1 MSKVRYLQLNKKYN
15 YIRPIKINNN
25 ELIRLGRKKDGG
37 YVIAKSLLKSEILIS
52 FGVGNDWSFEKDF
65 IKRNKNLKVFMYDY
79 TISTIHVIYVFIKR
93 FLFKILLF
101 KKKFD
106 HELKVLKKEI
116 KNVKEYNKFINQYN
130 IKFFKKKIAN
140 KNFFHLTKV
149 ENILSILKNKKIFLK
164 CDIEGYEYDIIN
176 ELLNYQNSFSGLC
189 IEFHKIKENYS
200 IFKKNINK
208 LNKKFYIIHTHA
220 NNNSKFIKD
229 TLPDTIEFV
238 FLKKTEVEDKIRK
251 KFINQLP
258 NKKLD
263 RPCNLSLR
271 EIGFKFLD

>member
-1 MSKVRYLQLNKKYN
+1 MSKVRYVELNKKYN
-15 YIRPIKINNN
+15 YIRPIKISND
-25 ELIRLGRKKDGG
+25 ELIRLGCKKDGG
-37 YVIAKSLLKSEILIS
+37 YLIVKSLLKSEILIS

-79 TISTIHVIYVFIKR
+79 TISTTHIIYVFIKK

-106 HELKVLKKEI
+106 HELKVIKKEI
-116 KNVKEYNKFINQYN
+116 KNVKEYNKFIKKYN
-130 IKFFKKKIAN
+130 IKFFKKKITN
-140 KNFFHLTKV
+140 KNFFHFIKV

-164 CDIEGYEYDIIN
+164 CDIEGYEYNIIN

-208 LNKKFYIIHTHA
+208 LNKKFYIIHIHA
-220 NNNSKFIKD
+220 NNNSKFIKNS
-229 TLPDTIEFV
+229 LPDTIEFV
-238 FLKKTEVEDKIRK
+238 FLKKTEVKDKADK
-251 KFINQLP
+251 NLINQLP

-263 RPCNLSLR
+263 RPCNPSLR

>member
-1 MSKVRYLQLNKKYN
+1 MSKVRYVELNKKYN
-15 YIRPIKINNN
+15 YIRPIKISND
-25 ELIRLGRKKDGG
+25 ELIRLGCKKDGG
-37 YVIAKSLLKSEILIS
+37 YLIVKSLLKSEILIS

-79 TISTIHVIYVFIKR
+79 TISTTHIIYVFIKK

-116 KNVKEYNKFINQYN
+116 KNVKEYNKFIKKYN
-130 IKFFKKKIAN
+130 IKFFKKKITN
-140 KNFFHLTKV
+140 KNFFHFIKV

-164 CDIEGYEYDIIN
+164 CDIEGYEYNIIN

-208 LNKKFYIIHTHA
+208 LNKKFYIIHIHA
-220 NNNSKFIKD
+220 NNNSKFIKNS
-229 TLPDTIEFV
+229 LPDTIEFV
-238 FLKKTEVEDKIRK
+238 FLKKTEVKDKADK
-251 KFINQLP
+251 NLINQLP

-263 RPCNLSLR
+263 RPCNPSLR